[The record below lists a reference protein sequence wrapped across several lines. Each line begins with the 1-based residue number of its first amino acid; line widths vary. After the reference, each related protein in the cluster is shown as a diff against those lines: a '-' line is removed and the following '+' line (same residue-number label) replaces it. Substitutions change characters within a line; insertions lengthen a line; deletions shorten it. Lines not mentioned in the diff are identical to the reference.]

1 MNTSIYV
8 TVGAAFLGLLVW
20 ALGWLVP
27 KLVGSSIDAR
37 FARKE
42 RDDQEYRVEQVEDA
56 MRQMRGQQVI
66 GDCLHEV
73 LRHMITGNHVEDL
86 ERVQTELEAF
96 RNENQTALMK
106 KAAKYKISR

>member
-1 MNTSIYV
+1 MSTGTYAA
-8 TVGAAFLGLLVW
+8 VGAAFIGLLVW
-20 ALGWLVP
+20 ILGWLVP

-42 RDDQEYRVEQVEDA
+42 RTDQEYRVEQVEDA
-56 MRQMRGQQVI
+56 MRQMKGQQVI

-96 RNENQTALMK
+96 RRENQDALMK
-106 KAAKYKISR
+106 KAAKYKLTR